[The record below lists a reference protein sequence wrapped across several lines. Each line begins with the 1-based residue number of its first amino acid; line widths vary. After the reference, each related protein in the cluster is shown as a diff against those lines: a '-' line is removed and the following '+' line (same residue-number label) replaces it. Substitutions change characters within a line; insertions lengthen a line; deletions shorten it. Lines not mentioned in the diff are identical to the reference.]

1 MTPVLAVHLRELT
14 TNKTKATASPVASK
28 KVKAKD
34 KPSEVKND
42 STTNVKQSKSGD
54 KGKTTAKKAEKTTE
68 KKNLTT
74 NSPSKEKNKDQGRK
88 SRAGSLL
95 VSPM

>member
-1 MTPVLAVHLRELT
+1 MVLAVYVRELT
-14 TNKTKATASPVASK
+14 TNKTKSTASPVASK
-28 KVKAKD
+28 KLKAKD
-34 KPSEVKND
+34 KPSEAKND
-42 STTNVKQSKSGD
+42 STTNVKPSKSGD
-54 KGKTTAKKAEKTTE
+54 KGKTTAKKSEKTTE

-88 SRAGSLL
+88 GRAGSLL

>member
-1 MTPVLAVHLRELT
+1 MTLVLAVYVRELT
-14 TNKTKATASPVASK
+14 TNKTTSTASPVASK
-28 KVKAKD
+28 KLKAKD
-34 KPSEVKND
+34 KPSEAKND
-42 STTNVKQSKSGD
+42 STTNVKPSKSGD
-54 KGKTTAKKAEKTTE
+54 KGKTAAKKAEKTTE

-95 VSPM
+95 VSPT